1 MGLGGHSLPAEGPC
15 FIWVGWGS
23 PEVAFLLSDV
33 VSGNSCSNRW
43 NQVQGSFGA
52 MTSINTPASLSVTL
66 TLGRWGRRGCTE
78 DKFEF

>member
-1 MGLGGHSLPAEGPC
+1 MGLGGHCLTAEGPC

-43 NQVQGSFGA
+43 N
-52 MTSINTPASLSVTL
+52 
-66 TLGRWGRRGCTE
+66 
-78 DKFEF
+78 